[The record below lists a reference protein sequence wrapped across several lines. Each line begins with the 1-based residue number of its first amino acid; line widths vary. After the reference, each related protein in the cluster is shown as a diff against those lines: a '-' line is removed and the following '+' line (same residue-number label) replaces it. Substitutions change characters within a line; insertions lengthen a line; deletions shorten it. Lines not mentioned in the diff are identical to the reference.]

1 MKVFWTSEA
10 VRTFDAIM
18 DYLEKQFSEKQKE
31 NFFFECADV
40 VDLIEANPYLS
51 KFMVKNDLHA
61 AVIHKYTTLFFE
73 IDKQS
78 DSINLLSFFDTRQNP
93 DKKTFI

>member
-31 NFFFECADV
+31 IILSGIKNMRNQSGFKFF
-40 VDLIEANPYLS
+40 IENNVTFSYNYDD
-51 KFMVKNDLHA
+51 KNG
-61 AVIHKYTTLFFE
+61 E
-73 IDKQS
+73 
-78 DSINLLSFFDTRQNP
+78 NLLKISIP
-93 DKKTFI
+93 PSEYK